1 MAGFSFENHIRKT
14 EETVESTGI
23 GIQSIRNMTLKMKAK
38 CQVEQEGDQF
48 RLTILFPVKYKIEQ
62 QA

>member
-1 MAGFSFENHIRKT
+1 M
-14 EETVESTGI
+14 ESTGI